1 MLFATVHAD
10 PSLGALLLLASIWVA
25 AKAGGELA
33 MRLKLPT
40 VIGELA
46 SGMAMAAC
54 HRAWPGFPDA
64 AGHPAADLFASVGVV
79 LLMFSVGLESTVP
92 QMLKVG
98 LPALRVAVAG
108 VAMPVVLGLGAAYL
122 LIPGAVPLTV
132 ALFIGAC
139 LCATSVGIS
148 ARVLTERQAG
158 NSPEGRV
165 ILGAAVID
173 DVLGLLVLVLVSGM
187 AAAAASGSGTPWGAV
202 GGTLALAV
210 GFLGLALSLG
220 RWATP
225 HLFRMAN
232 RFRVEEVLLP
242 TALAFGFL
250 MAWLGGHAGLAPIV
264 GGYAAGLILEPASVE
279 FLEERERKSLEALLH
294 PLVTALAPIFFVV
307 MGARVDPRNL
317 LDGSILALT
326 LSLTL
331 LGALGKYLAG
341 FTAGRDFDPHL
352 VGWGMMPRGE
362 VGLIFVATGAQLQV
376 LSGAVQAAV
385 VAAMMLTTVM
395 GPIGLS
401 WLLGR
406 RRAGAPEGAGIPEG
420 RMP

>member
-1 MLFATVHAD
+1 
-10 PSLGALLLLASIWVA
+10 
-25 AKAGGELA
+25 
-33 MRLKLPT
+33 
-40 VIGELA
+40 
-46 SGMAMAAC
+46 
-54 HRAWPGFPDA
+54 
-64 AGHPAADLFASVGVV
+64 
-79 LLMFSVGLESTVP
+79 
-92 QMLKVG
+92 
-98 LPALRVAVAG
+98 
-108 VAMPVVLGLGAAYL
+108 
-122 LIPGAVPLTV
+122 
-132 ALFIGAC
+132 
-139 LCATSVGIS
+139 
-148 ARVLTERQAG
+148 
-158 NSPEGRV
+158 
-165 ILGAAVID
+165 
-173 DVLGLLVLVLVSGM
+173 
-187 AAAAASGSGTPWGAV
+187 
-202 GGTLALAV
+202 
-210 GFLGLALSLG
+210 
-220 RWATP
+220 
-225 HLFRMAN
+225 
-232 RFRVEEVLLP
+232 
-242 TALAFGFL
+242 
-250 MAWLGGHAGLAPIV
+250 V